1 MQTRRIEQERL
12 SYRKS
17 HRRDENCRVAVAE
30 YSADYGAYS
39 RKHHAEAYGFFESV
53 FLKGCHYG
61 YGQDYHSRHK
71 YDGQKADG
79 IFPFLCICKAVILLL
94 LSGN

>member
-1 MQTRRIEQERL
+1 MQSRRIEQERL

-17 HRRDENCRVAVAE
+17 HRRDENCRVAVSE
-30 YSADYGAYS
+30 YSADDGTDS
-39 RKHHAEAYGFFESV
+39 RKHNAESYGFFESV

-61 YGQDYHSRHK
+61 YGQDYHSSHK

-79 IFPFLCICKAVILLL
+79 VFSFLRIRKSVILPR